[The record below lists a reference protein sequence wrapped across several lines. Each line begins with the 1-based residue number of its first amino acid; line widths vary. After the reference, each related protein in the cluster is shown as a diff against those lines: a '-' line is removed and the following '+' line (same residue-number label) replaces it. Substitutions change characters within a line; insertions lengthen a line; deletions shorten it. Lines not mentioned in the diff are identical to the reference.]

1 MREYYPLI
9 IVGAVL
15 GTLSVI
21 FVAAYFSIKNR
32 KAAIGFDRNMKDS
45 EIVRRLLAYAKPH
58 IKSFLFVLLLMVVSI
73 AYEIISP
80 IIVGEIEETIKAKFE
95 LSELYIRV
103 ALYAGVLVFS
113 LVCTYFQAIVLQK
126 TGQKIS
132 NSVSRKRLS
141 RLTAPVLLRSPSP
154 YIFSVP

>member
-45 EIVRRLLAYAKPH
+45 EIVRRLDR
-58 IKSFLFVLLLMVVSI
+58 KSVV
-73 AYEIISP
+73 
-80 IIVGEIEETIKAKFE
+80 
-95 LSELYIRV
+95 
-103 ALYAGVLVFS
+103 
-113 LVCTYFQAIVLQK
+113 
-126 TGQKIS
+126 
-132 NSVSRKRLS
+132 
-141 RLTAPVLLRSPSP
+141 
-154 YIFSVP
+154 